1 MTNKI
6 DKLSIIITGVGGQGI
21 LLASNVLGKAAIYEG
36 YNVIGSETHGMAQR
50 GGSVVSHV
58 RIGNVFSPLIPK
70 GKADYM
76 LAFEP
81 LEALRNAEFLNEKS
95 IAIVNTYPIIPT
107 TLRGE
112 VWKYPKVEK
121 ILTELKKFSEVMA
134 INASE
139 LARKAG
145 SIKTLNVVMLGA
157 LASTNFPLKEEN
169 LKRAIREIVPPKTI
183 EINMKAFELGKIA
196 SKSQENRLF

>member
-157 LASTNFPLKEEN
+157 LASTNFPLSEEN

-183 EINMKAFELGKIA
+183 EINMKAFELGKIT
-196 SKSQENRLF
+196 SKSQEV

>member
-1 MTNKI
+1 MTNKV

-157 LASTNFPLKEEN
+157 LASTNFPLSEEN
-169 LKRAIREIVPPKTI
+169 LKKAIREIVPPKTI
-183 EINMKAFELGKIA
+183 EINMKAFELGKIT
-196 SKSQENRLF
+196 SKSQKV

>member
-1 MTNKI
+1 MTNKV

-157 LASTNFPLKEEN
+157 LASTNFPLSEEN

-196 SKSQENRLF
+196 SKSQEV